1 MRVYRRRHGHRDVG
15 EKEFDAGETDD
26 NPMYSG
32 DVGSELVTVA
42 LSQPG
47 PVDLHYEQVETSEDG
62 CAIKLVEGGYV
73 AQHHPELRLG
83 MFLTEVAGHSVEGL
97 ELEAVRPLLA
107 EVSEGVELTLVFSSV
122 SQ

>member
-1 MRVYRRRHGHRDVG
+1 M
-15 EKEFDAGETDD
+15 
-26 NPMYSG
+26 
-32 DVGSELVTVA
+32 
-42 LSQPG
+42 
-47 PVDLHYEQVETSEDG
+47 DLHYEQVETSEDG